1 MVFGEKKKTARAVG
15 SVETL
20 IGSQVR
26 IRGDL
31 EFSGGLYVDGAIE
44 GAVTAASDASGAVL
58 TLAEAGRIE
67 GEVRAPVILLNGTL
81 IGDVHASQRVELGP
95 TARVEGNIYYTVVEM
110 MAGATLTGRLIH
122 SDGKPR
128 QLTGP
133 GSDEQTAG

>member
-1 MVFGEKKKTARAVG
+1 M
-15 SVETL
+15 
-20 IGSQVR
+20 
-26 IRGDL
+26 